1 MEEIRLPKSLDDR
14 CALEIKE
21 CYDNRLNVTGS
32 ELELLLPNVWVTNL
46 CAFPSF
52 RIIFA
57 NFFMRTTNIGE
68 HTIYNGIYDA
78 LRRVYIQRFD
88 GITENL
94 MMRFFGGALAMAIFC
109 LNHHRPE
116 LYYSKYCELWQD
128 NGVEDPKICEHISA
142 CMVYCIL
149 KYENDSRLQRILKD
163 IQWRL
168 KHSQNGINTDTLKMF
183 EDAVA
188 QSIGATEEPCQDEQ
202 QPKAEPPLEEKE
214 EETAP
219 APATKDAYFRNTA
232 LVQFREARG
241 LEKWAGLVKEA
252 IQDIADKT
260 LCTSLDNTM
269 LAVMYYFA
277 SGWRNRK
284 GIFEKKKPDGKQLVN
299 FFLYHCDF
307 PPPTVCGKSLVNKLN
322 ELLKGDKRITETDET
337 EEVRKK
343 IQKIIKENS

>member
-21 CYDNRLNVTGS
+21 CYDNRLNVTGT
-32 ELELLLPNVWVTNL
+32 ELELLPPNVWVTNL

-57 NFFMRTTNIGE
+57 NFFMRATNIGE

-128 NGVEDPKICEHISA
+128 NGVEDHKICEHISA

-188 QSIGATEEPCQDEQ
+188 QSIGATEENTQGEE
-202 QPKAEPPLEEKE
+202 QPKADTPLEKKE
-214 EETAP
+214 EEAAP
-219 APATKDAYFRNTA
+219 TLSDDEIKTTINT
-232 LVQFREARG
+232 LQEEG
-241 LEKWAGLVKEA
+241 YLDEKVRYLGVHK
-252 IQDIADKT
+252 
-260 LCTSLDNTM
+260 
-269 LAVMYYFA
+269 V
-277 SGWRNRK
+277 
-284 GIFEKKKPDGKQLVN
+284 LVN
-299 FFLYHCDF
+299 RGVCDNNLSGF
-307 PPPTVCGKSLVNKLN
+307 GRYMVKLGFAEKVSYGK
-322 ELLKGDKRITETDET
+322 DKKRETTDIYEIIKKVPASFRDQRLSEWFRSR
-337 EEVRKK
+337 EEQYPKH
-343 IQKIIKENS
+343 QKITDTAKRFSELIHSHKMRN